1 MAKSVDAQHLK
12 CCDRK
17 VMRVQVPP
25 PAQIKNSQE
34 WEFLICA
41 GKKANCF
48 AFGRDLKGGAM
59 WVYEQASQGRERYI
73 FREFTTIKIIDSWP
87 SPILG
92 TKTKLHDALALC
104 SYCFVVEW
112 DLKDAFGDP
121 LGRMHPGRTNEI
133 FLNEVKRISMRV
145 TKSHSRHNVK
155 TFQRFSWKV
164 FAFAP
169 EGA

>member
-92 TKTKLHDALALC
+92 TMWKLSSVSAGKFLHLPRKVHNFHSVQIVRLQGLEPWTVSLRGSC
-104 SYCFVVEW
+104 STNWAKGACLFEW
-112 DLKDAFGDP
+112 AKC
-121 LGRMHPGRTNEI
+121 T
-133 FLNEVKRISMRV
+133 
-145 TKSHSRHNVK
+145 
-155 TFQRFSWKV
+155 RFCCLIQEP
-164 FAFAP
+164 F
-169 EGA
+169 